1 MITAWKIWLIVA
13 MVAFIVEIFTNT
25 FVFLCFSVG
34 CLASMVASFFTDNIN
49 LQLIVFAI
57 FTVISFFTIRPL
69 MNKYAFKKS
78 NQVKTNADALTGS
91 EGYVTETID
100 NQLNTG
106 RAMVNGDDWRAISEN
121 DEIITEKTKIQVVKV
136 DSNRIIVK
144 PLK

>member
-1 MITAWKIWLIVA
+1 
-13 MVAFIVEIFTNT
+13 
-25 FVFLCFSVG
+25 
-34 CLASMVASFFTDNIN
+34 
-49 LQLIVFAI
+49 
-57 FTVISFFTIRPL
+57 